1 MHETQKRS
9 LFDSPVKDPVLD
21 TAIVITSGVASSR
34 DGIYDLSLPIC
45 LDKILK
51 IFSVCGGRIWDIVIR
66 EPALQLSLMPF
77 VVS

>member
-1 MHETQKRS
+1 LS
-9 LFDSPVKDPVLD
+9 SPIKDPVLN
-21 TAIVITSGVASSR
+21 TAIMITSGVASCR
-34 DGIYDLSLPIC
+34 DRIYDLGLPIC

-51 IFSVCGGRIWDIVIR
+51 IFSVCRGRIGDIVIR